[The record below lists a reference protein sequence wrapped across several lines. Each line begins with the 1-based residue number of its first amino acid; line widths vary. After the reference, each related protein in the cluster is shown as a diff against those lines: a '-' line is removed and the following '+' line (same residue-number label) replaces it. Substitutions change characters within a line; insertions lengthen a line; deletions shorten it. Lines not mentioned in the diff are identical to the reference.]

1 MPAKTAAHPRDHRP
15 AWSLLLA
22 GAAAACLA
30 FAGSAVRAEDAGARP
45 VLSAEPYRTL
55 SVNIPLNSGDEA
67 GHWIEWLVRAK
78 AGTPLLYSWSVSG
91 VTEPEEFYS
100 DLFGH
105 GVEPGTG
112 EDVSYQ
118 KFSGLFSNGAVTVPY
133 DGLHGWYFKNDS
145 AGAVVVHLRLSGDFE
160 VVSAEELAAIQA
172 ADEP

>member
-1 MPAKTAAHPRDHRP
+1 MPARTAYMPDRRP
-15 AWSLLLA
+15 AWWLLLA
-22 GAAAACLA
+22 GAAATCLTL
-30 FAGSAVRAEDAGARP
+30 AGGGARAEEAAARP
-45 VLSAEPYRTL
+45 VLSAEPYRTV
-55 SVNIPLNSGDEA
+55 SVNIPLESGDVA

-78 AGTPLLYSWSVSG
+78 AGTPLLYAWSVSG
-91 VTEPEEFYS
+91 VTDPEEFYV

-112 EDVSYQ
+112 EDVSYH
-118 KFSGLFSNGAVTVPY
+118 KLSGLFSNGAVTVPY

>member
-1 MPAKTAAHPRDHRP
+1 M
-15 AWSLLLA
+15 
-22 GAAAACLA
+22 
-30 FAGSAVRAEDAGARP
+30 
-45 VLSAEPYRTL
+45 
-55 SVNIPLNSGDEA
+55 
-67 GHWIEWLVRAK
+67 RAK
-78 AGTPLLYSWSVSG
+78 AGTPILYSWSVSG